1 MKFYN
6 YKVIEKLYYSDIVEE
21 KETSTQYKQLLHK
34 YNKLYNKIEDK
45 ELKKKLNQL
54 NEMKNKLEENSNKEA
69 FKNGFSLATRL
80 ILEALNIK

>member
-34 YNKLYNKIEDK
+34 FNKLYNKI
-45 ELKKKLNQL
+45 LFCQVV
-54 NEMKNKLEENSNKEA
+54 
-69 FKNGFSLATRL
+69 FRVF
-80 ILEALNIK
+80 ILFFD